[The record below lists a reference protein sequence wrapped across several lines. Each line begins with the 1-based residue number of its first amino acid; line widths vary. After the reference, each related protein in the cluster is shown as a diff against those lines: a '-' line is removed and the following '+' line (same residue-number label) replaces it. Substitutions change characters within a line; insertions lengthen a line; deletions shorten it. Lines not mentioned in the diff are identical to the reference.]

1 MQSYDVVIAGGGM
14 VGLALACGLH
24 GCGLRIAVIEKQAPD
39 TRFDPQA
46 PFAVRSPPS
55 TVPVSAYW
63 GDWVSGRIFWQ
74 NARHRIRAWKCG
86 ITTALA
92 VSRSAQRKLIVNTLV
107 ISLRTM

>member
-46 PFAVRSPPS
+46 P
-55 TVPVSAYW
+55 
-63 GDWVSGRIFWQ
+63 
-74 NARHRIRAWKCG
+74 
-86 ITTALA
+86 
-92 VSRSAQRKLIVNTLV
+92 
-107 ISLRTM
+107 